1 MKRTLIA
8 ALLLFTTLCA
18 TAQKNK
24 GYHINVHI
32 EGLRDTS
39 VLLGYHFGSKMYV
52 ADTAIVDS
60 KGQAVFSGDTA
71 LHGGIYFVVLPE
83 KKYFELLM
91 TERQQF
97 GIQVKRSDL
106 LKSLKFTGSPEN
118 SAFADYQRFMLTK
131 QERNKELAEALK
143 ATDDEAKKTQL
154 REQLNTLNAEVEA
167 EWTRIAQKHPG
178 TLIAAVVNSMRPIN
192 IPEFDIPAGTRN
204 PDSLRWMMGY
214 AYNRA
219 HYFDHIDLTDSRLLR
234 TPILEQRVDNYF
246 DRVLMPSID
255 TLTQAAF
262 NIIERTR
269 PNRMMFQYMVQHLT
283 NKFQTSDRM
292 GMDGAFAMLAERYY
306 LSGDAWWADSNL
318 VGRLRERVTLIKP
331 NMLGKTA
338 PDLWMPNQ
346 QMRYQRLSEVKAKI
360 TVLYFWDPDCG
371 HCKKTTPE
379 VLKIFE
385 KYKNKGMKVF
395 AVYTQGDQPKWMEYT
410 KNNNLNEWTHVWDP
424 NIGSNFRNLYD
435 ISSTP
440 VIYVLNEN
448 KKILAKRIGYESL
461 EQILEVELG
470 DGLEKEKSKK

>member
-1 MKRTLIA
+1 MLA
-8 ALLLFTTLCA
+8 AMLLLSTVCA
-18 TAQKNK
+18 TAQKSK

-52 ADTAIVDS
+52 ADTAQVDAQGS
-60 KGQAVFSGDTA
+60 AVFSGDTL

-91 TERQQF
+91 TDRQQF
-97 GIQVKRSDL
+97 GVQVKRSDL
-106 LKSLKFTGSPEN
+106 IKTLKFTGSPEN
-118 SAFADYQRFMLTK
+118 SAFADYQRFMMDK
-131 QERNKELAEALK
+131 QERNKSLGEALK
-143 ATDDEAKKTQL
+143 QATDEAKKEELRKQL
-154 REQLNTLNAEVEA
+154 ADLNSEVEA
-167 EWTRIAQKHPG
+167 EWARIAKKHPG
-178 TLIAAVVNSMRPIN
+178 SMLAAMVNSMRPIN
-192 IPEFDIPAGTRN
+192 IPEFDIPEGTHN

-219 HYFDHIDLTDSRLLR
+219 HYFDNIDLTDSRLIR

-246 DRVLMPSID
+246 DRVLMPSPD
-255 TLTQAAF
+255 TLAKAA
-262 NIIERTR
+262 IAVIECTR

-283 NKFQTSDRM
+283 NKFQMSDRM
-292 GMDGAFAMLAERYY
+292 GMDGAFATVAERYY

-346 QMRYQRLSEVKAKI
+346 QMRYQRLSEVKAPI
-360 TVLYFWDPDCG
+360 TVVYFWDPDCG

-379 VLKIFE
+379 VLKIYN
-385 KYKNKGMKVF
+385 KYKQKGLKVF

-410 KNNNLNEWTHVWDP
+410 KSNNLNEWTHVWDP

-435 ISSTP
+435 ISATP
-440 VIYVLNEN
+440 VIYVLDAN

-461 EQILEVELG
+461 EQILAVELG
-470 DGLEKEKSKK
+470 DPEKSGK